1 MADKRIS
8 GNSKSGNQDK
18 FQDKSKTTLFTIYY
32 LDK

>member
-8 GNSKSGNQDK
+8 GNSKSGTQDK
-18 FQDKSKTTLFTIYY
+18 FRDKSDPALFTIYY